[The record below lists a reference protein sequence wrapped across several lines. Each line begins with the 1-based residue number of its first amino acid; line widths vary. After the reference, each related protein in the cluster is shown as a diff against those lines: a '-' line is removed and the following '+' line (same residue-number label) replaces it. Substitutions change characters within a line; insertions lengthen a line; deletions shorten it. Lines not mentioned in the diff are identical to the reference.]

1 MNTMTTL
8 SEITNLLKARGYTT
22 DFNLKENY
30 LECDGNLLKIYPGEF
45 VIDKQ
50 YRFEGPSDPGDEA
63 IVYAIS
69 SQKHD
74 VRGVLVNGYGTSSSS
89 ITDEML
95 KALCVNSQNL

>member
-8 SEITNLLKARGYTT
+8 SEITNLLKARGYTI
-22 DFNLKENY
+22 DFDVKENH
-30 LECDGNLLKIYPGEF
+30 LECDGDLLKIYPGEF

-69 SQKHD
+69 SQKYN
-74 VRGVLVNGYGTSSSS
+74 VKGVLINGYGVSSNS
-89 ITDEML
+89 ITDEMIKVL
-95 KALCVNSQNL
+95 SVNKPAC